1 MGNKALEKDGV
12 EVTFHCLSKLV
23 FSGPRTGSD
32 GPPLRNEECFIKQL
46 TSSTCWGLLFCRKAQ
61 RYCYVYFW
69 RRNPDRAQ
77 GCTADTSQPQLPHGS
92 SSWGDRLFTSK
103 YLSGDPGAGLGER
116 HAEDCRL
123 LMGIALVSLFLA
135 LWVSIWAKL

>member
-1 MGNKALEKDGV
+1 MV
-12 EVTFHCLSKLV
+12 PP
-23 FSGPRTGSD
+23 GP
-32 GPPLRNEECFIKQL
+32 
-46 TSSTCWGLLFCRKAQ
+46 GL
-61 RYCYVYFW
+61 
-69 RRNPDRAQ
+69 PS
-77 GCTADTSQPQLPHGS
+77 ADTSQPQLPHGS